1 MEYTHMQIFNKNIN
15 QDILREIED
24 LLGGHTDWQ
33 RDELLDQIQQII
45 DKHL

>member
-1 MEYTHMQIFNKNIN
+1 MEYTHMQISNKFTN

-33 RDELLDQIQQII
+33 RDELLDEIQQII
-45 DKHL
+45 DKYL

>member
-1 MEYTHMQIFNKNIN
+1 MQIFNKNIN
-15 QDILREIED
+15 KDILREIED